1 MTWYLAKPL
10 MARKA
15 LPQGETWVRHDLA
28 TPQSLA
34 YTRHLANFG
43 DEDSSLSSGHLVL
56 LAETPQL
63 NDIALLGT

>member
-1 MTWYLAKPL
+1 MTWYLVKPL
-10 MARKA
+10 LARKA

-28 TPQSLA
+28 TLQSLA
-34 YTRHLANFG
+34 YTQHLANFG

-63 NDIALLGT
+63 NILTLLGN